1 MKAETGELK
10 MRMLV
15 GVRNGVLAG
24 IGQNGPQAQSSF
36 KSPTQW
42 SISEANWFNKN
53 TYILTL
59 RKSPI
64 IGNVIG

>member
-24 IGQNGPQAQSSF
+24 IDQNGPQAQSSF
-36 KSPTQW
+36 KSPTQL
-42 SISEANWFNKN
+42 SISEANWFNTFTDKF
-53 TYILTL
+53 IL
-59 RKSPI
+59 RKGTI
-64 IGNVIG
+64 ISNVIG